1 ANPNFVFAAGFFSP
15 DGSLSN
21 QYISNY
27 LDVYVKDAL
36 KRIPGV
42 GDVLI
47 FGERKYA
54 MRVWLDPTK
63 LAARQLTAADVVS
76 ALQEQNV
83 EIPAG
88 QLGRPPADQ
97 KQSFQIALRAVGR
110 PSEPK
115 EFESIIIKHTNNG
128 IVPLQEVGRAEIGA
142 EQYDT

>member
-1 ANPNFVFAAGFFSP
+1 MYTPPLSLTESASSWNSP
-15 DGSLSN
+15 FL
-21 QYISNY
+21 SNY

-54 MRVWLDPTK
+54 MRIWLDPAK

-88 QLGRPPADQ
+88 QLGRPPSDQ
-97 KQSFQIALRAVGR
+97 KQNFQITLRVVGR
-110 PSEPK
+110 LTDPK
-115 EFESIIIKHTNNG
+115 EFEGIILKNTPNG
-128 IVPLQEVGRAEIGA
+128 I
-142 EQYDT
+142 